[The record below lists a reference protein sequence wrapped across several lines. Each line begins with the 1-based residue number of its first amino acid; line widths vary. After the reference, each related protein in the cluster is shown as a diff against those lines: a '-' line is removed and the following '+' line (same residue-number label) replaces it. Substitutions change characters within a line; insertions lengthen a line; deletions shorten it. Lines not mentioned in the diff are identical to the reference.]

1 MEAEKLMYTKEH
13 EWLLLDGDTATIG
26 ITDYAQDE
34 LGDIVFAELPA
45 VGDNV
50 AAGDSPVTLESVKA
64 VSSVYSPFSGVV
76 LEVNG
81 KLEDEP
87 EIINSSPLE
96 EGWIYKLKISSRDN
110 EELLN
115 LEEYNE
121 YLKSLD

>member
-34 LGDIVFAELPA
+34 LGDIVFAELPT